1 MVNIVGMLF
10 SLLSA
15 YFLPGFLISQ
25 IIFPQNTIL
34 TLERIVL
41 SFGLSPGVVTVLIV
55 ILSMLGIQM
64 NSTAFFLIVSLVSL
78 VFYIISRKRKPSSA
92 KNTTTT
98 GDDSILPKPLFLVVI
113 SAFFIIL
120 FFIFYHS
127 LLFPIVN
134 WDSLTEFAYLGK
146 LFFKEGTI
154 PLITGGTLGIHSSA
168 NYPPLVPTLY
178 TWFYLFSGSVQ
189 EGLAKAV
196 SPIFCGIT
204 ALTTFLLARRMY
216 GSNEVAWS
224 AVFFLVS
231 TPIVMFVSMDCLA
244 DAPFM
249 FYFSSSI
256 YFLYVSMTEERL
268 KYPAVIASGLL
279 GGLAAWTKYNGLFLI
294 PVVFS
299 IILVDCWYTRRKSA
313 FKLDTWKP
321 FGLFLL
327 SFAVFGFGW
336 YMRNWIF
343 TGNPVYPFL
352 YTIFGGKNIDAWM
365 LNTGFN
371 GHFTKI
377 SEVTGFNLTLPNL
390 LLSFFTIFFKPSP
403 YEALDLGP
411 FLGSFLLLAI
421 FFISRKARRSD
432 VFLLSWSLSYLFLW
446 RFTISTFL
454 RYLVVVIPALS
465 ILSGNTLI
473 KLHQRLKS
481 IEQIPTKQILLSI
494 TFLIVIGGFCLPTF
508 INAARGYKTPA
519 FSVPSIGSEEFLQ
532 RRFLGLWD
540 AVNYINERTPEDAI
554 ILTYDHSLSYYL
566 TRQLLFVDE
575 PHLKPLHIDHSNEE
589 ILAFLHDYNVT
600 HILLVNRAFR
610 QTYFPLFTESTFYA
624 FLDDNW
630 AFTKV
635 LDVFPAELYVIN

>member
-1 MVNIVGMLF
+1 
-10 SLLSA
+10 
-15 YFLPGFLISQ
+15 
-25 IIFPQNTIL
+25 
-34 TLERIVL
+34 
-41 SFGLSPGVVTVLIV
+41 
-55 ILSMLGIQM
+55 
-64 NSTAFFLIVSLVSL
+64 
-78 VFYIISRKRKPSSA
+78 
-92 KNTTTT
+92 
-98 GDDSILPKPLFLVVI
+98 
-113 SAFFIIL
+113 
-120 FFIFYHS
+120 
-127 LLFPIVN
+127 
-134 WDSLTEFAYLGK
+134 
-146 LFFKEGTI
+146 
-154 PLITGGTLGIHSSA
+154 
-168 NYPPLVPTLY
+168 
-178 TWFYLFSGSVQ
+178 
-189 EGLAKAV
+189 
-196 SPIFCGIT
+196 
-204 ALTTFLLARRMY
+204 
-216 GSNEVAWS
+216 
-224 AVFFLVS
+224 
-231 TPIVMFVSMDCLA
+231 
-244 DAPFM
+244 
-249 FYFSSSI
+249 
-256 YFLYVSMTEERL
+256 
-268 KYPAVIASGLL
+268 
-279 GGLAAWTKYNGLFLI
+279 
-294 PVVFS
+294 
-299 IILVDCWYTRRKSA
+299 
-313 FKLDTWKP
+313 
-321 FGLFLL
+321 
-327 SFAVFGFGW
+327 
-336 YMRNWIF
+336 MRNWIF

-377 SEVTGFNLTLPNL
+377 SEVTGFSLTLPNL

-411 FLGSFLLLAI
+411 FLGSFILLAI